1 MGGSGDRQG
10 EKDLGS
16 GRFRA
21 FLGSQSRWA
30 WFFYVREEWCWRVEV
45 RNGIL
50 LDEPKRF
57 VYLLWFFMRRQLREM
72 GIEIREATKDSG
84 YPFFSSIRKLYHL
97 VTEEGLVETLC

>member
-21 FLGSQSRWA
+21 FLGSQSHWA
-30 WFFYVREEWCWRVEV
+30 WFFYIREERCWRMEV
-45 RNGIL
+45 GNGIL
-50 LDEPKRF
+50 LEDPKRF

-84 YPFFSSIRKLYHL
+84 LPILQQQQVAVSSCHR
-97 VTEEGLVETLC
+97 GRAC